1 MLNSEEHTLC
11 REMLI
16 VIMVVTTFAGDVTNM
31 KTIQVSEETHNELL
45 EIKLEFSVE
54 QGKDESIDDVI
65 KALFELWRRRL
76 FNVEPCPT
84 CGADVFLSQDRK
96 TAYCA
101 ACQKEI
107 PAVRQIRKS

>member
-1 MLNSEEHTLC
+1 VLNYEERTLC

-16 VIMVVTTFAGDVTNM
+16 VIVVVTAFAGDVTNM
-31 KTIQVSEETHNELL
+31 KTIQVSDETHSELL
-45 EIKLEFSVE
+45 KIKLELTVE
-54 QGKDESIDDVI
+54 KGEDESIDDVI
-65 KALFELWRRRL
+65 KALIELWQRRL

-101 ACQKEI
+101 VCQKEI
-107 PAVRQIRKS
+107 SAVEQIRKS